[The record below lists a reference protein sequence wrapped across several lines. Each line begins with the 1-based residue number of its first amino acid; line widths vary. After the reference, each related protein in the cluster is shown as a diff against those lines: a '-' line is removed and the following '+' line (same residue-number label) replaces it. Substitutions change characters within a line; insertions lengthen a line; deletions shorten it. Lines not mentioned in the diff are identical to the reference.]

1 MCRNIIGFLF
11 IFTEVVVGI
20 IPMLQPLYHKSP
32 FLNSGT
38 FNVIV
43 GLIQRECVC
52 ECFNQDRCS
61 FLSYRRVMAACFL
74 HSSAL
79 YSTDVQN
86 DVNVNSQKDMLA
98 LNEISQV

>member
-1 MCRNIIGFLF
+1 
-11 IFTEVVVGI
+11 
-20 IPMLQPLYHKSP
+20 
-32 FLNSGT
+32 
-38 FNVIV
+38 
-43 GLIQRECVC
+43 
-52 ECFNQDRCS
+52 
-61 FLSYRRVMAACFL
+61 MAACFL